1 MSTWAWLRATPR
13 WLVLVVAVAVT
24 WGCWLAHTVG
34 RNVERAVWLRY
45 AAERQCVAP
54 VPYLGGRVSNHNQD
68 RL

>member
-13 WLVLVVAVAVT
+13 WLVLVVAVSVT

-54 VPYLGGRVSNHNQD
+54 VPYLGGKVANESW